1 MSFED
6 FKRTI
11 ERGIERGEIQ
21 TEQPL
26 TELEIAIQYA
36 IGSEQE
42 ERGTE
47 QLTLTVKDIC
57 LLVLKHCGADV
68 YHRVLPA

>member
-1 MSFED
+1 MSFEG

-26 TELEIAIQYA
+26 TELEI
-36 IGSEQE
+36 
-42 ERGTE
+42 
-47 QLTLTVKDIC
+47 D
-57 LLVLKHCGADV
+57 D
-68 YHRVLPA
+68 